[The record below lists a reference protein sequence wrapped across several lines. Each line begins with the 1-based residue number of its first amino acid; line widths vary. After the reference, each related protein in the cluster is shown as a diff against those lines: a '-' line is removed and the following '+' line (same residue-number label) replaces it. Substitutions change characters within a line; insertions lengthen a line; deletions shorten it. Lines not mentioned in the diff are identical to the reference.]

1 MCVCKYV
8 YKNNFPNYSQRH
20 ECHLIYSFGDSLQSF
35 ACVFVQ
41 AVLILYK
48 PLHLLGVLHALL
60 GFEGIKDFISSI
72 KGLKNEMLLEKEGQT
87 FLIFLFLCFIK
98 RVKNVFIFLVENML
112 NRFTVSKPLSQNQQ
126 SKLTRKCQLSYT
138 LCRFMSC

>member
-35 ACVFVQ
+35 ECVFVQ

-87 FLIFLFLCFIK
+87 FLIFLCFIK

-126 SKLTRKCQLSYT
+126 SKLTRKCQLFYT